1 MEENNYIDEMT
12 PKQKMGWK
20 ILISIVRKKFP
31 YIRDLLIPYPIH
43 MYDSMM
49 SIDIVFDLNDIYR
62 IYKVGPPEHYKEFPF
77 LYDSLNDEGSYLLR
91 YVDDQYDH
99 MFGSTFNKKLEEYI
113 TLAYSSLPPDM
124 RVNQYESIT
133 DPEDSLQYR
142 WKIKRDTTRINLHR
156 FLPIFDEN
164 KL

>member
-1 MEENNYIDEMT
+1 MEENNHIDEMT

-20 ILISIVRKKFP
+20 ILISIVRKKYP
-31 YIRDLLIPYPIH
+31 YIKDLLIPYSIYQ
-43 MYDSMM
+43 YDSMM
-49 SIDIVFDLNDIYR
+49 SIDIVFDLNDLYR
-62 IYKVGPPEHYKEFPF
+62 MYKVGPPDYYKDSPF
-77 LYDSLNDEGSYLLR
+77 LYSSLNEEGSYLMR
-91 YVDDQYDH
+91 YMDEKYDH

-124 RVNQYESIT
+124 RVNQYEAT
-133 DPEDSLQYR
+133 NDPEDSLQYR

-156 FLPIFDEN
+156 FMPIFDEN

>member
-1 MEENNYIDEMT
+1 MEENNHIDEMT

-31 YIRDLLIPYPIH
+31 YIKDLLIPYRIY

-49 SIDIVFDLNDIYR
+49 SVNIVFDLNNLYR
-62 IYKVGPPEHYKEFPF
+62 IYKVGPPEHYKELPF
-77 LYDSLNDEGSYLLR
+77 LYATLNEEGSYLLR
-91 YVDDQYDH
+91 YVDEQYDH
-99 MFGSTFNKKLEEYI
+99 MFGSTFNRKLEEYI

-156 FLPIFDEN
+156 FIPIFDEN

>member
-1 MEENNYIDEMT
+1 MEENNHIDEMT

-31 YIRDLLIPYPIH
+31 YIKDLLIPYSIH

-49 SIDIVFDLNDIYR
+49 SIDIVFDLNDLYR
-62 IYKVGPPEHYKEFPF
+62 IYKVGPPEKYKEFPF

-124 RVNQYESIT
+124 RVNQYEAINPT
-133 DPEDSLQYR
+133 EDTLQYT
-142 WKIKRDTTRINLHR
+142 WKNERETTRINLHR
-156 FLPIFDEN
+156 FIPIFDEN